1 MSDRSYPDAEPAWVD
16 DGEHPGR
23 PVLRWLDESGKP
35 SDEIG
40 VLREIDVP
48 GMNTHA
54 GAQKI
59 QSLPLAK
66 QFERLWASD
75 GDA

>member
-1 MSDRSYPDAEPAWVD
+1 
-16 DGEHPGR
+16 
-23 PVLRWLDESGKP
+23 VLRWLDESGKP

-54 GAQKI
+54 AAQKI